1 VGGRRIVALVND
13 TNAPTHPKL
22 IRTEFGFAVTDGVES
37 FPFDT
42 FNEARDM
49 AKLAATEGMDAVA
62 EALFGPD
69 DYYIEDEDGSEAY
82 ARMLERRA
90 EGGTWF
96 GVDRW
101 DDGGY

>member
-1 VGGRRIVALVND
+1 MNE
-13 TNAPTHPKL
+13 APTTHRPKL
-22 IRTEFGFAVTDGVES
+22 IRTEFGFAVTDGAES

-49 AKLAATEGMDAVA
+49 AKLAAAEGMDAVA

-82 ARMLERRA
+82 ARMLERRSEA
-90 EGGTWF
+90 GTWW
-96 GVDRW
+96 GRDYG
-101 DDGGY
+101 DPDY